1 MVVSEDCD
9 TESSS
14 TSLGSEDTK
23 ECFLKKGEKKR
34 RETTEIRGEKMF
46 QAEDKRPQL
55 ERIYCIQR
63 TKTISIR
70 LRKEV
75 KVRNKAEKR
84 CRSQNKKKLVRHTKE
99 FRCHRELKGVR
110 WLELR

>member
-1 MVVSEDCD
+1 MLPDE
-9 TESSS
+9 
-14 TSLGSEDTK
+14 GGKK
-23 ECFLKKGEKKR
+23 EEGDNR
-34 RETTEIRGEKMF
+34 DQRGKNVPGR
-46 QAEDKRPQL
+46 EDKRPQL

-63 TKTISIR
+63 TKTISIC